1 MDKTLTARDCTKYFK
16 CIDELKWKTFD
27 DYSEHIKTVHYVT
40 FEKKDWIK
48 SICSC
53 VYWAKNYVCHHVVCL
68 AVFKKK
74 AVFQDIHMEIPIGQ
88 TRPRGQPKKTSG
100 ALTRQKGQA
109 ISSDSSTASND
120 SEEPSPLKKKM
131 PTKKPKTTPKKKGPK
146 KNNL

>member
-1 MDKTLTARDCTKYFK
+1 
-16 CIDELKWKTFD
+16 
-27 DYSEHIKTVHYVT
+27 
-40 FEKKDWIK
+40 
-48 SICSC
+48 
-53 VYWAKNYVCHHVVCL
+53 
-68 AVFKKK
+68 
-74 AVFQDIHMEIPIGQ
+74 MEIPIGQ